1 MVMAAPPS
9 PPAVNATLSPL
20 APVSVTVVIVGADGV
35 VYGVPDDA
43 SDATPLPAA
52 VTPRIFTL

>member
-1 MVMAAPPS
+1 
-9 PPAVNATLSPL
+9 
-20 APVSVTVVIVGADGV
+20 V